1 MKHYLVRLLKTT
13 TVFGMVSLGLVT
25 TAQAVDGVVIPKA
38 CQQFFAQVDDVVSQA
53 EQQPGTHLE
62 LAQIRA
68 DLSASK
74 AEILKLEP
82 ALQAKSCH
90 VGLTRLSQNNQLAS
104 RNSNS

>member
-1 MKHYLVRLLKTT
+1 MKLLQVA
-13 TVFGMVSLGLVT
+13 TVFGAISLGVAT
-25 TAQAVDGVVIPKA
+25 TAQAVDGNVVIPKA
-38 CQQFFAQVDDVVSQA
+38 CQQFFAQIDDVVNQA

-74 AEILKLEP
+74 AELLKLEP